1 MVESPFAFYR
11 GAASIMASDLQ
22 STPNSGITTQICGD
36 AHLSN
41 FGAFATPERRLV
53 FDVNDFDETTPGG
66 AWEWDVKRLATSFAV
81 AGRFLGLKSRA
92 RSAAVRACVSTYRE
106 KMDQYAGMHVLDV
119 WYARI
124 DQATFNAAVGG
135 GAPAAA
141 DAALAAPSHESAQE
155 YAKLVDAATQPR
167 RIADKP
173 PYIFHPAD
181 DPDFVPRVAKSFENY
196 RHTLPMERRALFE
209 RFSFIDAAYKVVG
222 VGSVGTRCSVALF
235 LASEGDPLFLQIKEA
250 RASVFERYL
259 GPSRYPDHGERVV
272 AGQRL
277 MQAATDLF
285 LGWARADDG
294 HTFYVRQLR
303 DMKAGVDI
311 PHMNETSLENYAV
324 VCGWALAR
332 AHAKAGDCAAAIA
345 GYLGRG
351 NAFDTA
357 LVKFTESYA
366 DQNESDYRELVKA
379 VHEGRIATTGTA

>member
-1 MVESPFAFYR
+1 MAETPFAFFR

-22 STPNSGITTQICGD
+22 STPNSGIPTQICGD

-81 AGRFLGLKSRA
+81 AGRYLGLKSRFRA
-92 RSAAVRACVSTYRE
+92 AAVRACVSTYRE
-106 KMDQYAGMHVLDV
+106 RMAQYAEMHVLDV

-124 DQATFNAAVGG
+124 DQTTFNAAVGG

-141 DAALAAPSHESAQE
+141 DAALAQPSHEAAQE
-155 YAKLVDAATQPR
+155 YAKLVDLASDPP

-181 DPDFVPRVAKSFENY
+181 DPDYVSRVAKSFERY

-209 RFSFIDAAYKVVG
+209 RFTFVDAAYKVVG

-235 LASEGDPLFLQIKEA
+235 LASKGDPLFLQIKEA

-259 GPSRYPDHGERVV
+259 GPVKYSDHGERVV

-277 MQAATDLF
+277 MQAATDIF

-294 HTFYVRQLR
+294 HAFYVRQLR
-303 DMKAGVDI
+303 DMKAGADVA
-311 PHMNETSLENYAV
+311 HMNETSLENYAI

-332 AHAKAGDCAAAIA
+332 AHAKAGNTAAAIS

-351 NAFDTA
+351 GAFDAA
-357 LVKFTESYA
+357 LVKFAESYA
-366 DQNESDYRELVKA
+366 DQNERDYEELVKA
-379 VHEGRIATTGTA
+379 VHDGRIATTGAA